1 MQTDKKEDRNPFF
14 FRKSL
19 MTVLLHLPEGRMCL
33 RQPAGCH
40 HAIMPSCRPTVLHL
54 IIYIHL
60 SIPRNGKYRK
70 GANDCHCQKFQII
83 SQIVMLG

>member
-1 MQTDKKEDRNPFF
+1 MQTGKKEDENTF

-33 RQPAGCH
+33 ASPRT
-40 HAIMPSCRPTVLHL
+40 AIMPPRRPISYTLL
-54 IIYIHL
+54 YIYL
-60 SIPRNGKYRK
+60 SISRNGKCRK
-70 GANDCHCQKFQII
+70 GTNDCHCQKFQII